1 MLIRRKDANINTII
15 CLEQIKD
22 YLYEIKES
30 YDNLH
35 KHFLKYCIF
44 PFEIYN
50 KIIQKYNDI
59 NNKLYNEDDIYIK
72 NDLEYLSDKIF
83 EFSEKIK
90 ESSYENDIFIRIKD
104 TNNKLIDYKEEIDKD
119 IINSSNQGD
128 ITPPINIYE
137 DEKKSKIMTNF
148 SFIKEVSLIN
158 KSNEDYQNKLSLS
171 CNICSGKAYYLCN
184 NHCYNYFCDSCKNKF
199 DEDFYSHNF
208 EKINEKKEKTRIDF
222 MNSFLYI
229 IKNCCEIAD
238 IIFTSNNENIDYPI
252 LKYFDDIDS
261 QKEFLLNIYNYKNI
275 SKNEGKSEIC
285 PLIKNSIIN
294 ALNIITSPI
303 EIIENSFSFS
313 EDISSMNEA
322 QENNSSNV
330 FKVVKNHF
338 LLIGVTGPGKSSFLN
353 CLIGINNFFH
363 DGEKIRKE
371 KRYYKENKYS
381 INEKIF
387 VIQKKT
393 IIKINKREILKKK
406 NAFQFKKF
414 NYIISN
420 KIKNTKNNLFT

>member
-128 ITPPINIYE
+128 ITPPIKLMTM
-137 DEKKSKIMTNF
+137 KKS
-148 SFIKEVSLIN
+148 
-158 KSNEDYQNKLSLS
+158 
-171 CNICSGKAYYLCN
+171 
-184 NHCYNYFCDSCKNKF
+184 
-199 DEDFYSHNF
+199 
-208 EKINEKKEKTRIDF
+208 
-222 MNSFLYI
+222 
-229 IKNCCEIAD
+229 
-238 IIFTSNNENIDYPI
+238 
-252 LKYFDDIDS
+252 
-261 QKEFLLNIYNYKNI
+261 QK
-275 SKNEGKSEIC
+275 
-285 PLIKNSIIN
+285 
-294 ALNIITSPI
+294 
-303 EIIENSFSFS
+303 
-313 EDISSMNEA
+313 
-322 QENNSSNV
+322 
-330 FKVVKNHF
+330 
-338 LLIGVTGPGKSSFLN
+338 
-353 CLIGINNFFH
+353 
-363 DGEKIRKE
+363 
-371 KRYYKENKYS
+371 
-381 INEKIF
+381 
-387 VIQKKT
+387 
-393 IIKINKREILKKK
+393 
-406 NAFQFKKF
+406 
-414 NYIISN
+414 
-420 KIKNTKNNLFT
+420 